1 VTSSLTRAILVVLAL
16 STVEGLALS
25 NVEGLAAGAAAAQ
38 APAADLKTSISRL
51 SAFDYPTRTSA
62 ARALRRL
69 AAADVVPALTEAA
82 RSHQDQFVRARALVL
97 LTAFRDPGT
106 SALMESL
113 LRDRNDRIREVVYRW
128 FEEHPEPRLVPTLL
142 TALETEQAEFVRP
155 ALIRALAAHDE
166 YMAVQRALLGETA
179 RGLDFFRSAV
189 IETLGEH
196 RATYAVEALTRIT
209 AIDGPLQD
217 DAILA
222 LGRIGDRSSR
232 ATLTGLSALPADVV
246 PVRHAALCMLQD
258 DCPSQIAALVA
269 TLKNPTAAPA
279 VARASVAALGAIAES
294 GNETAIATLFT
305 LAGQSTGRTRDEVA
319 IAFASAAMRRPEQ
332 IVAWIDK
339 LPEANRAAAIDM
351 LRSGFESLE
360 EDYAEEQFFANVR
373 AAYWA
378 AAEGSTTRTVAAALI
393 DRLEF

>member
-1 VTSSLTRAILVVLAL
+1 MTSRLTRAILVV
-16 STVEGLALS
+16 V
-25 NVEGLAAGAAAAQ
+25 LAAFPAAAQ
-38 APAADLKTSISRL
+38 TPAADLKTSISRL
-51 SAFDYPTRTSA
+51 SAFDYPARTSA
-62 ARALRRL
+62 ARAIRRL

-82 RSHQDQFVRARALVL
+82 RSHPDQFVRARALVL

-113 LRDRNDRIREVVYRW
+113 LRDRNDRVREVAYRW
-128 FEEHPEPRLVPTLL
+128 FEEHPEARLVPTLL

-155 ALIRALAAHDE
+155 ALIRALAAHDD

-189 IETLGEH
+189 IEALGEH
-196 RATYAVEALTRIT
+196 RAAYAVEALTRIT
-209 AIDGPLQD
+209 ATDGPLQD

-232 ATLTGLSALPADVV
+232 ATLTELAALPADVV
-246 PVRHAALCMLQD
+246 PVRHAALCLLQD

-279 VARASVAALGAIAES
+279 VARAAVAALGAIAES
-294 GNETAIATLFT
+294 GNDTAISALFT
-305 LAGQSTGRTRDEVA
+305 LAGQSTGRPRDEVA
-319 IAFASAAMRRPEQ
+319 IALASAAMRRPEQ
-332 IVAWIDK
+332 IVAWIERSSD
-339 LPEANRAAAIDM
+339 ATRAAAIDL

-360 EDYAEEQFFANVR
+360 EDYAEEQFFATLR

-378 AAEGSTTRTVAAALI
+378 AAEGSTTRTVTAGLI